1 MKQIGSCKIYY
12 FGGKTMSLNDL
23 VLEFRQAID
32 KAKSLGALEKDC
44 IFCRFPRGCCGDT
57 SDLLAH
63 YLLEHGI
70 KTNYIC
76 GNYRNGGIEKWQS
89 HAWLETI
96 DGTVIDITGDQF
108 KYDDDFLRY
117 DKAVYIGPKDDFH
130 KLFSVEARDIRE
142 SVRIESLGC
151 LDPKRLF
158 DIYNL
163 LIKII
168 YCQ

>member
-76 GNYRNGGIEKWQS
+76 GNYRNGGIEK
-89 HAWLETI
+89 AGNI
-96 DGTVIDITGDQF
+96 KGFGCN
-108 KYDDDFLRY
+108 RM
-117 DKAVYIGPKDDFH
+117 
-130 KLFSVEARDIRE
+130 FSA
-142 SVRIESLGC
+142 
-151 LDPKRLF
+151 
-158 DIYNL
+158 
-163 LIKII
+163 KI
-168 YCQ
+168 QRRNSN